1 MLYNMFDKSDDALTG
16 LGLTA
21 LGSRFKRLGERLQ
34 SEAQVILARVE
45 PAVVSGQHPMLH
57 TIDRFGPL
65 TIGELAERLGVTQPG
80 VTRALG
86 QLGGA
91 GLVEVAVSPDDGRRK
106 LVSLTRDGQRF
117 VEQAKRVAWPAVEH
131 AVADLC
137 AGFADDLLRQLG
149 KMEAGLDEKPLSA
162 RTKGG
167 EDEA

>member
-1 MLYNMFDKSDDALTG
+1 MLYNMFDNSDDALQA

-34 SEAQVILARVE
+34 AEAQVILSRVE
-45 PAVVSGQHPMLH
+45 PAIASGQHPMLH

-86 QLGGA
+86 QLGEA
-91 GLVEVAVSPDDGRRK
+91 GLIQIATSPDDGRRK
-106 LVSLTRDGQRF
+106 LASLTADGARF
-117 VEQAKRVAWPAVEH
+117 VSQAKREAWPVVEQ

-137 AGFADDLLRQLG
+137 AGFAPELLAYLQ
-149 KMEAGLDEKPLSA
+149 KMEAGLEAKSLSA
-162 RTKGG
+162 RVKDGN
-167 EDEA
+167 DEA